1 MASMAAFGAAGGPVR
16 AITLDLDDTL
26 WPVQPV
32 LAAASQRMV
41 EWLRPR
47 APRSAAVFAAGYD
60 LQALKRQYPEHSH
73 DMSWL
78 RTQKL
83 RDVLSAQHED
93 LALAEPAFDV
103 FFEARQCVHP
113 WDDVIEILET
123 WSRRY
128 RIAAISNGNADVFR
142 SSVGRYFDV
151 AYGASTFGSAK
162 PDPRIFHAAC
172 AELGIPPGQVLHVG
186 DDLELDV
193 LAARRAGLQSAWLCR
208 PGLYNEQSISSLGT
222 EALPRR
228 FSSLH
233 EIHQALDKTSLHF

>member
-1 MASMAAFGAAGGPVR
+1 MAATAPFGAAGPIR

-47 APRSAAVFAAGYD
+47 APRSAAIFAAGYD
-60 LQALKRQYPEHSH
+60 LQALKHQYPEHAH

-78 RTQKL
+78 RTRKL
-83 RDVLSAQHED
+83 RDVLLAQRED
-93 LALAEPAFDV
+93 VALAEAAFEV
-103 FFEARQCVHP
+103 FFEARQRVQP
-113 WDDVIEILET
+113 WDDAIEILDV
-123 WSRRY
+123 WSRHY

-142 SSVGRYFDV
+142 SDLGQYFH
-151 AYGASTFGSAK
+151 AAFGASTFGSAK

-172 AELGIPPGQVLHVG
+172 TELGVPPAQVLHVG

-208 PGLYNEQSISSLGT
+208 PGLYNAPDVSLLGK
-222 EALPRR
+222 EALPQR
-228 FSSLH
+228 FNCLR
-233 EIHQALDKTSLHF
+233 EIHLALGKSGEHC

>member
-1 MASMAAFGAAGGPVR
+1 MASMAAFGAAEGPVR

-32 LAAASQRMV
+32 LTAASQRMV

-83 RDVLSAQHED
+83 RDVLSAQQED
-93 LALAEPAFDV
+93 PALAEAAFEV

-113 WDDVIEILET
+113 WDDAIEILEI

-142 SSVGRYFDV
+142 SSLGRYFHA

-172 AELGIPPGQVLHVG
+172 AGLGVPPGQVLHIG

-193 LAARRAGLQSAWLCR
+193 LAARRAGLQSAWLRR
-208 PGLYNEQSISSLGT
+208 PGLYNPSDVSLLG
-222 EALPRR
+222 EDALPRQ
-228 FSSLH
+228 FNSLY
-233 EIHQALDKTSLHF
+233 EIHLALGNSDLHC